1 MKQIMYFT
9 REHTMSGLV
18 MDFQSVAGRLGVLE
32 NELHQLRDLVS
43 SQLVSAAPADHPY
56 VTWMEDILSGEPI
69 IKGTRT
75 PVRAVVEYW
84 KFGDAPE
91 EIVRRLPHLRLA
103 QVFDALSYYDDHR
116 AEIERTIALNR
127 VPVDG

>member
-56 VTWMEDILSGEPI
+56 
-69 IKGTRT
+69 
-75 PVRAVVEYW
+75 W

-116 AEIERTIALNR
+116 AEVERAIALNR
-127 VPVDG
+127 VPVNG